1 MQKKPVQAAY
11 RRASLQNASSGELV
25 AACFREARKALGE
38 ARTHIE
44 GGTSAS
50 SYTALERVRRVYTHL
65 YSTLDLEAGGQLAL
79 DMQKLYAFV
88 IEQTLNVAS
97 TYDLETLT
105 VLEKITDDMRDAWH
119 AVSAPALGEGAAPGG
134 HLAARG

>member
-25 AACFREARKALGE
+25 AACFREARKALSQ

-50 SYTALERVRRVYTHL
+50 SYTALETVRRVYTHL
-65 YSTLDLEAGGQLAL
+65 YSTLDLDAGGQLAM

-88 IEQTLNVAS
+88 IEQTLHVAS
-97 TYDLETLT
+97 TYDLDTLT

-119 AVSAPALGEGAAPGG
+119 AVSAPPVRENTSPGG
-134 HLAARG
+134 SVAAQG